1 VIALATCGK
10 IVVFLQRTHRSL
22 RLAPLMGKGRM
33 IRLISHRRFRLFGL
47 TVLTALLTVGA
58 TAPSAVAQDSLQRF
72 ERQLEQIRRD
82 TVLQVNPAVPV
93 DQRLLLDYG
102 GYLSFGYL
110 SLDDNRNDNH
120 ILRQYELTGYVRANL
135 DGANEV
141 FVRAR
146 AGYQD
151 FNDQDS
157 FDGRGDEIIDPDL
170 DRAYYRFDLSKYNA
184 AYHGK
189 SAGDFNFVF
198 QAGRDLV
205 YWANGLTLSVPLDG
219 AVADVTWGKLTL
231 ELIAGVTPTRTA
243 DFDLT
248 RPSFDHNTRRGFY
261 GALLSAQFGQH
272 RPFVYALMQRDYN
285 EDDKRFIDGR
295 LVRFQYDSFYLG
307 AGSSGALTDQLAY
320 GVEAVFEGGRTLSSN
335 FAEDAGATVSVPQ
348 TRNDIRAWAADARL
362 DYLLPGPRRARLAVE
377 GIFASGDPDR
387 LTTSGTVGG
396 NRRGTDDHAFN
407 SLGLLNTGLAF
418 APEVSNLLAGRV
430 GASFV
435 PAPDVSALS
444 RLQVGTDFFVFAK
457 LRSDAPINEPT
468 GDDRYLGIEPDFFM
482 NWQITNDLSLAVRYG
497 VFFPGSAIADDK
509 SRQFFYAG
517 ITYAF

>member
-1 VIALATCGK
+1 MTR
-10 IVVFLQRTHRSL
+10 VFKSQSSRSFL
-22 RLAPLMGKGRM
+22 LVLPA
-33 IRLISHRRFRLFGL
+33 ILF
-47 TVLTALLTVGA
+47 VA
-58 TAPSAVAQDSLQRF
+58 SAARGQDASLQRF

-82 TVLQVNPAVPV
+82 TTLQINPAVPV

-110 SLDDNRNDNH
+110 SVDDNRNDNH
-120 ILRQYELTGYVRANL
+120 ILRQYELIGYVRANL

-141 FVRAR
+141 FIRAR
-146 AGYQD
+146 AGYRD
-151 FNDQDS
+151 FNDKDS

-184 AYHGK
+184 AYHGQ

-198 QAGRDLV
+198 QGGRDLV

-219 AVADVTWGKLTL
+219 VIADLTWGKLTL

-243 DFDLT
+243 DFDLS

-261 GALLSAQFGQH
+261 GGMISAQFGVH
-272 RPFVYALMQRDYN
+272 RPYAYALLQRDYN
-285 EDDKRFIDGR
+285 EDDSRVIDGR

-307 AGSSGALTDQLAY
+307 AGSTGALTDRLAY
-320 GVEAVFEGGRTLSSN
+320 GVEAVFEGGQTKSSN
-335 FAEDAGATVSVPQ
+335 FAEEGGATVSVPQ
-348 TRNDIRAWAADARL
+348 TKDNIRAWAADVRL
-362 DYLLPGPRRARLAVE
+362 DYVFPGPRRPRISAE

-418 APEVSNLLAGRV
+418 APEVSNLLALRLGASVFPLPDTSSFERMQV
-430 GASFV
+430 GA
-435 PAPDVSALS
+435 
-444 RLQVGTDFFVFAK
+444 DFFVFGK
-457 LRSDAPINEPT
+457 MRENAPINELT
-468 GDDRYLGIEPDFFM
+468 TDDRYLGVEPDVFL
-482 NWQITNDLSLAVRYG
+482 NWQITNDVSLALRYG
-497 VFFPGSAIADDK
+497 VFFPGSAIPDDK
-509 SRQFFYAG
+509 ARQFFYAG